1 MKLFRRKKKIKP
13 LNFSVL
19 NAYRCEALSR
29 LKFWGTW
36 SGYWETVIDNVRYRS
51 EIVSGFKYISGDYGN
66 FIRDS
71 ILDRV
76 RLRKDKKNKEI
87 ISNMIRYGNERF
99 VDNEGNVDW
108 WNF

>member
-1 MKLFRRKKKIKP
+1 MKIFRRKKKNKP

-29 LKFWGTW
+29 LRFFGGW

-51 EIVSGFKYISGDYGN
+51 ESVSGFKYVIGDYGN

-76 RLRKDKKNKEI
+76 RLRKNKKKKEI
-87 ISNMIRYGNERF
+87 TSNMIRYGNKRF
-99 VDNEGNVDW
+99 VDNEGNAEW
-108 WNF
+108 WNL

>member
-51 EIVSGFKYISGDYGN
+51 ERVSGFKYVSGDYGN

-76 RLRKDKKNKEI
+76 RLRRDRKNEI
-87 ISNMIRYGNERF
+87 TANMIRYGNERF
-99 VDNEGNVDW
+99 IDNDGNAEW
-108 WNF
+108 WN